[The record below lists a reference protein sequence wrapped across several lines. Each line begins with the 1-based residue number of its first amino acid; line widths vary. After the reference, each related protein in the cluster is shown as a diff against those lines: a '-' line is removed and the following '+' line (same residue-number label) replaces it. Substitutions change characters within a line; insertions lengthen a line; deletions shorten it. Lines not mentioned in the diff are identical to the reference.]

1 MDITAHAHTLS
12 PWAGLAVF
20 AGYCVAVL
28 APVQWSSCGATCE
41 ALRVGGGLI
50 ARAGDILRR
59 CPRPG

>member
-28 APVQWSSCGATCE
+28 AAGAVV
-41 ALRVGGGLI
+41 LM
-50 ARAGDILRR
+50 RR
-59 CPRPG
+59 DV